1 MILYP
6 MYTKYKVIMMHP
18 SPSTQVAMSVD
29 HESYA
34 LIFGFNYFMA
44 LVLQTILTLIVADE
58 HGLNLDIRTQVTN
71 ILCCA

>member
-1 MILYP
+1 
-6 MYTKYKVIMMHP
+6 MHP
-18 SPSTQVAMSVD
+18 SPSTQVALSVD